1 MAHRDSYMNKLKIA
15 VFMLAGIFT
24 LSSCV
29 TLLGRKQKIYVD
41 SYPKGAS
48 VYAGGDYVGTTPCTF
63 KSKKPKGSISFYKD
77 GYYSETVSTA
87 LKHRGHVWWN
97 MLFTGFIGVLV
108 DIPYFDK
115 YAKTSYYANLE
126 LRPKPTPKPTVITPK
141 VPMEMRASYTTL
153 SKITLSNSS
162 REMKAKDIFK
172 KYKSAVFMIY
182 TSDNV
187 SISQGSGFFVSSDG
201 IGISNYHVFK
211 GTFKGQEVIKTSNG
225 STYKVQEVLAYS
237 EQYDYIVFK
246 VQGNGFNY
254 IPVTKRGYEVGDEVY
269 AIGSP
274 RGLENTISNGLI
286 SQKRND
292 YIIQISVPIDHG
304 SSGGA
309 LINSFGEVIGI
320 TSGGRDDSGASLNF
334 ARDIRAIFNTT
345 Y

>member
-1 MAHRDSYMNKLKIA
+1 MNKVKLV
-15 VFMLAGIFT
+15 VFMLAGTFT

-48 VYAGGDYVGTTPCTF
+48 VYAGENYVGTTPCIF
-63 KSKKPKGSISFYKD
+63 KSKKTEHSLSFYKD
-77 GYYSETVSTA
+77 GYYSKTVYTS
-87 LKHRGHVWWN
+87 LKHRAHVWWN
-97 MLFTGFIGVLV
+97 MLFTGIIGVLV

-115 YAKTSYYANLE
+115 YKQTSYYANLE
-126 LRPKPTPKPTVITPK
+126 LRPKPTPKPAVIVPK
-141 VPMEMRASYTTL
+141 APSEMRASYATL
-153 SKITLSNSS
+153 SKIALSNSNT
-162 REMKAKDIFK
+162 EMKAKQIFS
-172 KYKSAVFMIY
+172 KYNSAVFMIY
-182 TSDNV
+182 TADNV

-211 GTFKGQEVIKTSNG
+211 GTFKGEEVIKLSNG
-225 STYKVQEVLAYS
+225 RTYKVQEVLAYS
-237 EQYDYIVFK
+237 EKYDYIVFK
-246 VQGNGFNY
+246 VQGSGFNY

-286 SQKRND
+286 SQKRPD
-292 YIIQISVPIDHG
+292 YIIQNSVPIDHG

-309 LINSFGEVIGI
+309 LINSYGEVIGI
-320 TSGGRDDSGASLNF
+320 TSGGNDKSGANLNY
-334 ARDIRAIFNTT
+334 ARDIIAIFNTT

>member
-1 MAHRDSYMNKLKIA
+1 
-15 VFMLAGIFT
+15 MLAGTFT

-41 SYPKGAS
+41 SYPRGAS

-63 KSKKPKGSISFYKD
+63 KSKRPKYSLSFYKD
-77 GYYSETVSTA
+77 GYYSETVSTS
-87 LKHRGHVWWN
+87 LKHRAHIWWN
-97 MLFTGFIGVLV
+97 ILFTGFIGVLV

-115 YAKTSYYANLE
+115 YKKTSYYANLE
-126 LRPKPTPKPTVITPK
+126 LRPKPTPKPSVIVPKAPTVVAPK
-141 VPMEMRASYTTL
+141 APSEMRASYATL
-153 SKITLSNSS
+153 SKIALSNSNT
-162 REMKAKDIFK
+162 EMKAKQIFS
-172 KYKSAVFMIY
+172 KYNSAVFMIY
-182 TSDNV
+182 TADNV

-211 GTFKGQEVIKTSNG
+211 GTFKGEEVIKLSNG
-225 STYKVQEVLAYS
+225 NTYKVQEVLAYS
-237 EQYDYIVFK
+237 EKYDYIVFK
-246 VQGNGFNY
+246 VQGSGFNY
-254 IPVTKRGYEVGDEVY
+254 IPVTKKGYEVGDEVY

-274 RGLENTISNGLI
+274 RGFENTFSNGLV
-286 SQKRND
+286 SQKRPD

-309 LINSFGEVIGI
+309 LINSYGEVIGI
-320 TSGGRDDSGASLNF
+320 TSGGNDESGANLNY

>member
-1 MAHRDSYMNKLKIA
+1 MNKLKIA
-15 VFMLAGIFT
+15 VTLLAGTFM

-41 SYPKGAS
+41 SYPKGAN
-48 VYAGGDYVGTTPCTF
+48 VYADGNYVGNTPCTF
-63 KSKKPKGSISFYKD
+63 KSKKPKHSLSFYKD
-77 GYYSETVSTA
+77 GYNPETVYTS

-108 DIPYFDK
+108 DIPYFET
-115 YAKTSYYANLE
+115 YAKKSYYANLE

-141 VPMEMRASYTTL
+141 APMEMRASYTTL
-153 SKITLSNSS
+153 SKIALSNSS
-162 REMKAKDIFK
+162 TEMKAKDIFK

-211 GTFKGQEVIKTSNG
+211 GTFKGQEVIKLSNG

-237 EQYDYIVFK
+237 EQYDYIIFR

-309 LINSFGEVIGI
+309 LINSFGEVIVI

-334 ARDIRAIFNTT
+334 ARDIMAIFNTT

>member
-1 MAHRDSYMNKLKIA
+1 
-15 VFMLAGIFT
+15 
-24 LSSCV
+24 
-29 TLLGRKQKIYVD
+29 
-41 SYPKGAS
+41 
-48 VYAGGDYVGTTPCTF
+48 
-63 KSKKPKGSISFYKD
+63 
-77 GYYSETVSTA
+77 
-87 LKHRGHVWWN
+87 
-97 MLFTGFIGVLV
+97 
-108 DIPYFDK
+108 
-115 YAKTSYYANLE
+115 
-126 LRPKPTPKPTVITPK
+126 
-141 VPMEMRASYTTL
+141 
-153 SKITLSNSS
+153 
-162 REMKAKDIFK
+162 MKAKDIFK